1 MNNINNE
8 KEYIN
13 DSEYKYDQPK
23 EDINTIYYEVKSKD
37 DINIFE
43 GVLINLEEYLKKKSS
58 GRSSNYFI
66 SNNKIEGFLD
76 EDINSKIIIEHD
88 KKKK

>member
-43 GVLINLEEYLKKKSS
+43 GVLINLEEYLKKK
-58 GRSSNYFI
+58 I
-66 SNNKIEGFLD
+66 LVD
-76 EDINSKIIIEHD
+76 LLIILLVIIKLKD
-88 KKKK
+88 F